1 MHYEI
6 CKKKKINVYILYRK
20 KNKTIQTKM
29 GKILYQIIDIKL
41 S

>member
-1 MHYEI
+1 MFI
-6 CKKKKINVYILYRK
+6 FYIGK